1 MKQLIVNADDLGA
14 DQARNAGIFE
24 AIDAGIVTS
33 VSLIANAQAT
43 NDAISKLLSI
53 ESRAISIGFHFNI
66 SEGAP
71 LSKGLKRL
79 VAADGNFLG
88 KKAAHQLLSRTGDEE
103 LEDEIRLE
111 FGAQASALLNAGL
124 ALDHMDGHQHV
135 HLFPGALRVAL
146 EETKNR
152 GIPWFRI
159 PLEHPN
165 PSWMLQ
171 PELLQ
176 ETNTFNKHAEYALA
190 HARSCGLRATDHF
203 RGLYY
208 KGNLPA
214 DNWPGFLAAIPE
226 GLTELMVHPG
236 RAAVNPTGNPFS
248 RFSTAEREL
257 ELHAL
262 IDGRFHSALIAA
274 GIELVSFP
282 GTVI

>member
-24 AIDAGIVTS
+24 AINAGIVTS
-33 VSLIANAQAT
+33 VSLIANASAT
-43 NDAISKLLSI
+43 NDAIGRLLSI
-53 ESRAISIGFHFNI
+53 ERRIISIGLHFNI

-79 VAADGNFLG
+79 IAANGNFLG
-88 KKAAHQLLSRTGDEE
+88 KKTAHQLLSRSGDAE
-103 LEDEIRLE
+103 LEDEIREE
-111 FGAQASALLNAGL
+111 FSAQASVLLNAGIT
-124 ALDHMDGHQHV
+124 LDHMDGHQHV
-135 HLFPGALRVAL
+135 HVFPGALRVML

-159 PLEHPN
+159 PLEPAN

-171 PELLQ
+171 PDLLQ
-176 ETNTFNKHAEYALA
+176 ETNTFNKYAEYALT
-190 HARSCGLRATDHF
+190 HTRSCGLRVTDHF

-214 DNWPGFLAAIPE
+214 DKWPGFLADIPE

-236 RAAVNPTGNPFS
+236 RAEVNPTGNPFS
-248 RFSTAEREL
+248 GFSTAEREL

-262 IDGRFHSALIAA
+262 IDGRFRSALLAA
-274 GIELVSFP
+274 EIELVSFP

>member
-1 MKQLIVNADDLGA
+1 VNADDLGA

-33 VSLIANAQAT
+33 VSLFANAPAT
-43 NDAISKLLSI
+43 NDAVKRLLSI
-53 ESRAISIGFHFNI
+53 ESRAISIGLHFNI
-66 SEGAP
+66 SEGEP
-71 LSKGLKRL
+71 LSKGLKKL
-79 VAADGNFLG
+79 IASDGNFLG
-88 KKAAHQLLSRTGDEE
+88 KKAAHLLLSSAGDAE
-103 LEDEIRLE
+103 LEDEIRRE
-111 FGAQASALLNAGL
+111 FGAQASALLNAGI
-124 ALDHMDGHQHV
+124 ALDHSDGHQHV
-135 HLFPGALRVAL
+135 HVFPGALMVAL

-159 PLEHPN
+159 PLEQPN
-165 PSWMLQ
+165 PSWVLQ
-171 PELLQ
+171 PGLLQ
-176 ETNTFNKHAEYALA
+176 ETDTFNKHAEYALTRT
-190 HARSCGLRATDHF
+190 RSSGLRATDHF

-257 ELHAL
+257 EFHAL
-262 IDGRFHSALIAA
+262 VDGRFRSALLAA
-274 GIELVSFP
+274 EIELVSFP